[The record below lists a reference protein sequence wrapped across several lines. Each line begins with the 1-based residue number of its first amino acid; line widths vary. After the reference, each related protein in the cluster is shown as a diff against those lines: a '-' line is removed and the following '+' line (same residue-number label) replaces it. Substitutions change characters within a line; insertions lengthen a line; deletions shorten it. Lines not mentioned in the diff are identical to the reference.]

1 MTLGVTVLSYALA
14 VVFSLLFE
22 IPYCILS
29 TEILKIQSL
38 KKKMQLTQEQEF
50 NNCSVKK
57 ENWAW

>member
-57 ENWAW
+57 EN